1 MKAAI
6 AWMVKNPVA
15 ANLLMMLLIA
25 GGLIY
30 GGSIKQEVFPEIEL
44 DAVTVAVTYPGAGPE
59 EVESGVCLPIEEA
72 IFSIEGI
79 KEISCTATEGV
90 GALTAELLLGT
101 DIDQALQEVKS
112 EIDRIQTFP
121 EDAEDPQVSRVVPRQ
136 PVISLAIYGNV
147 SEHSLREQAELIRDQ
162 LLDMP
167 GITQVEFSGVRD
179 YEITVEVSE
188 ATLQKY
194 GITLAQIAQKI
205 RTSSID
211 VPAGVVKTSGGE
223 ILLRTNEKKYTGKEY
238 SETSIVTLEDGTDVT
253 LGQLATIRDD
263 FTDTDK
269 RAEYAGKRAAMIEV
283 YRVGDQ
289 RPLEIAEMV
298 RTYVDEK
305 REILPPGLS
314 IDVWSDRSELLNS
327 RMQLLLSNA
336 YLGLALVFIIL
347 GLFLEIRLAFW
358 VTMGIPISFLG
369 ALFFLPAFDV
379 TINMISLFAF
389 ILALGIVVDDAIIV
403 GENIYEHRDDKS
415 SREDAAVRGTYEVG
429 SAVIFSVLTTIAAFL
444 PMLFVTGMMGKFMR
458 VIPVIVISTLVLS
471 LVESLFILPA
481 HLAHSK
487 QATPRGGI
495 FHRLE
500 ILRLGMQRRLDQFIS
515 GPYARSLTLSMKYR
529 YTTIS
534 IAIGF
539 LLIVVGLMRGGY
551 LKTIHMPKVDAEVVT
566 ASLSMAV
573 GAPIEET
580 ERMQSVLTRAA
591 ELTIEDFAERYA
603 DGEKDR
609 VTRGMYSV
617 IGASMKSRGHRSSSA
632 ASGSHLA
639 SVAVYL
645 QPSDI
650 GGFSSHAFAN
660 AWREATGEL
669 AGVES
674 LTFKSS
680 LIGMG
685 DAVDIQLA
693 HSDYDLLEKAAERVK
708 TEIAKY
714 KGVSD
719 VADSFSDGK
728 RELRVRL
735 RPEARSFGT
744 SETDLGRQI
753 RGAFYGEEA
762 LRFQRGREELRV
774 MVRYPEAER
783 RSLGSVESL
792 RIRTADGSEVP
803 LVQVADVIE
812 GTGYNQIKRINR
824 KRVLNVTA
832 DVDQKVANP
841 KEIIGNLSEDL
852 LPLLRSDFPGL
863 LTTVE
868 GEERERSDSMA
879 SLFRGFYFVLLLVY
893 VLLAIPFKSYSQ
905 PLIVMAAIPFGFVG
919 AAIGHLLVGKDISLL
934 SMCGLVALT
943 GVVVNDSLVMVDYIN
958 RRRRAGDSI
967 FDAVFAGGTRR
978 FRPIILTSLTTFLG
992 LAPIIFETSLQAQ
1005 FLIPMAV
1012 SLGFGVLFATGI
1024 TLYLIPSIYLILEDA
1039 HSMFARVRGAES
1051 VSVPEPGPQ
1060 SDISE
1065 SGVELQ

>member
-1 MKAAI
+1 MKSAI

-15 ANLLMMLLIA
+15 ANLMMMLFIA

-101 DIDQALQEVKS
+101 DIDQALQEVKA

-136 PVISLAIYGNV
+136 PVISLALYGDI
-147 SEHSLREQAELIRDQ
+147 SEGSLRQQAELIRDE
-162 LLDMP
+162 LLDKP

-188 ATLQKY
+188 STLQKY
-194 GITLAQIAQKI
+194 GLTLAQIAQRI
-205 RTSSID
+205 RSSSVD

-223 ILLRTNEKKYTGKEY
+223 VLLRTKEKKYTGAEY
-238 SETSIVTLEDGTDVT
+238 AKTSIVSLADGTDVS
-253 LGQLATIRDD
+253 LGQLANIKDD
-263 FTDTDK
+263 FADNDQ

-283 YRVGDQ
+283 FRVGDQ
-289 RPLEIAEMV
+289 RPLQIAEQV
-298 RTYVDEK
+298 RDYVEDK
-305 REILPPGLS
+305 REILPPGIA

-336 YLGLALVFIIL
+336 YLGLFLVFVVL

-403 GENIYEHRDDKS
+403 GENIYEHRDDKG
-415 SREDAAVRGTYEVG
+415 SREDAAIRGAHEVG
-429 SAVIFSVLTTIAAFL
+429 GAVVFSVLTTVAAFL

-458 VIPVIVISTLVLS
+458 VIPVIVISTLLLS
-471 LVESLFILPA
+471 LFESLFILPA

-487 QATPRGGI
+487 KAPLRRGV

-500 ILRLGMQRRLDQFIS
+500 LIRLGMQERLENFVA
-515 GPYARSLTLSMKYR
+515 GPYARSLKLSMKFR

-539 LLIVVGLMRGGY
+539 LVIVVGLMKGGY
-551 LKTIHMPKVDAEVVT
+551 LKTVHMPKVDAEVVT

-573 GAPIEET
+573 GAPIAET
-580 ERMQSVLTRAA
+580 ERMQAVLSRAA
-591 ELTIEDFAERYA
+591 ERTIEDFSERYA
-603 DGEKDR
+603 NGDR
-609 VTRGMYSV
+609 GKVTRGMYSV
-617 IGASMKSRGHRSSSA
+617 IGSSMRSRGHRSSSS

-639 SVAVYL
+639 AVAVYL
-645 QPSDI
+645 QPSDV
-650 GGFSSHAFAN
+650 GGFSSHEFAN
-660 AWREATGEL
+660 AWREASGEL

-685 DAVDIQLA
+685 EAVDIQLA
-693 HSDYDLLEKAAERVK
+693 HSDYVLLEKAAERVK
-708 TEIAKY
+708 QELAKY

-728 RELRVRL
+728 RELRLRL

-744 SETDLGRQI
+744 TETQLGRQI

-762 LRFQRGREELRV
+762 LRFQRGRDELRV
-774 MVRYPEAER
+774 MVRYPESER
-783 RSLGSVESL
+783 RSLGSIESL
-792 RIRTADGSEVP
+792 RVRTGDGAEVP
-803 LVQVADVIE
+803 LAQVAEVIE

-824 KRVLNVTA
+824 KRVINVTA
-832 DVDQKVANP
+832 DVDMKLANP
-841 KEIIGNLSEDL
+841 KEIITKVSDDI
-852 LPLLRSDFPGL
+852 LPLLHSDFPGL

-868 GEERERSDSMA
+868 GEERERSDSMD

-893 VLLAIPFKSYSQ
+893 VLLAIPFKSYTQ
-905 PLIVMAAIPFGFVG
+905 PFIVMSAIPFGFVG
-919 AAIGHLLVGKDISLL
+919 AAIGHILIGKDISLL
-934 SMCGLVALT
+934 SFCGLVALT
-943 GVVVNDSLVMVDYIN
+943 GVVVNDSLIMVDYIN

-1005 FLIPMAV
+1005 FLIPMAI

-1024 TLYLIPSIYLILEDA
+1024 TLYLIPSIYLVLEDGL
-1039 HSMFARVRGAES
+1039 SFLARLRGVEDKPTSSKAID
-1051 VSVPEPGPQ
+1051 VPQP
-1060 SDISE
+1060 
-1065 SGVELQ
+1065 GVELQ